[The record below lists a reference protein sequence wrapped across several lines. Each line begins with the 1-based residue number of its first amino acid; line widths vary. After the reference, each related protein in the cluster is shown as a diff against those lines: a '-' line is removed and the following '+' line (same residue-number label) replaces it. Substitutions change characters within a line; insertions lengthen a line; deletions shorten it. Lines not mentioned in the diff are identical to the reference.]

1 MASEEAL
8 PQVAH
13 ASAVSPSTE
22 QPVASAT
29 EVAAAPEKL
38 DEIEE
43 IDFLLEEIESKI
55 APLALA

>member
-1 MASEEAL
+1 MASEETLSRA
-8 PQVAH
+8 A
-13 ASAVSPSTE
+13 AVESS
-22 QPVASAT
+22 VAST
-29 EVAAAPEKL
+29 SQEAAAPAEKL